1 MMAFKGSQRSNADG
15 WHGHVLVP
23 VLAFF
28 VGVGAAVVRAD
39 DASSSRLWYK
49 QPAAKWTQALPIG
62 NGRLGAMIFGGIAD
76 ERIQFN
82 EDTLWTGKPHDYAHP
97 GAGEHLAEIRK
108 LIADGKDKQAAATLR
123 DSFLSIPVRQ
133 RAYQPFGDL
142 HLHFPEH
149 EQATEYQRELDL
161 QTGVARVSYRV
172 DGVRY
177 ERQAFAS
184 YPDQVIVLRLTAD
197 RPGQVGFTLK
207 MDSPHKV
214 SQVRSIGSDTVV
226 LTGQVQDPSLFMY
239 SQTTANPPKVPF
251 PATIQTDGMRFE
263 SRVRVVAEG
272 GGISV
277 LDQQLTVVNAT
288 AVTLV
293 LAAATSFRN
302 FQDITADPAAR
313 CEAMLAK
320 VDGKSFGT
328 LLAAHS
334 ADHRRLFERV
344 SLDLEHSAQSDL
356 PTDERLK
363 RIKKDGL
370 AADPALVALH
380 FQYGRYLLIASSRP
394 GSQASTLQ
402 GVWNESLDPPWD
414 SKYTTNINLEMN
426 YWPAEPTNL
435 SECHEPLFDLIDD
448 CRVSGRRTARIHYN
462 ARGWVLHHN
471 TDIWRGTAPIN
482 NIDGQWPT
490 GGAWLSH
497 HLWEHYQ
504 FTGDSE
510 FLARRAYPPMKEA
523 CEFFL
528 DFLVKDPKTGWLIS
542 TPSYSPEQGNLTAGP
557 SMDHQLI
564 RALFDSTIEAAGILD
579 ADPEF
584 VSRLA
589 DARRQLAPD
598 QVGKNGQLQEWLEDI
613 DKPNNKHR
621 HMSPLWCVY
630 PGAQYT
636 PFDPDPRFFNAA
648 KVLLKWRGE
657 GSTGWSYA
665 WRICLSA
672 RVGDG
677 DFAFTELNGMLD
689 RKTLPNLL
697 DLCGPFQIDGN
708 FGATAGIAEMLL
720 QSHVRSR
727 PEPRNYVIQLLP
739 ALPKAWPR
747 GSIRGL
753 CARGGAEVD
762 MTWDAG
768 ALTRAVVRSKLG
780 QRFQIRYGDQVV
792 DLSTEPGKE
801 YAFDGHLRA
810 LR

>member
-1 MMAFKGSQRSNADG
+1 MMMRLTIFAAMSFI
-15 WHGHVLVP
+15 
-23 VLAFF
+23 
-28 VGVGAAVVRAD
+28 GVCAAGVRAGD
-39 DASSSRLWYK
+39 ANDASSSRLWYK
-49 QPAAKWTQALPIG
+49 QPAAKWTEALPIG
-62 NGRLGAMIFGGIAD
+62 NGRLGAMVFGGIAD

-97 GAGEHLAEIRK
+97 DAAEHLAELRK
-108 LIADGKDKQAAATLR
+108 LIADGKDKEAAAVLR

-142 HLHFPEH
+142 HLHFPGH
-149 EQATEYQRELDL
+149 EQATDYRRELDL
-161 QTGVARVSYRV
+161 NAGVARVSYRV
-172 DGVRY
+172 NGVTH
-177 ERQAFAS
+177 ERQIFAGF
-184 YPDQVIVLRLTAD
+184 PDQVIVLRITAD
-197 RPGQVGFTLK
+197 RPGQVGFKVK
-207 MDSPHKV
+207 MDSPHKISHV
-214 SQVRSIGSDTVV
+214 NSIGGYTIV

-239 SQTTANPPKVPF
+239 SQKTADAPKPPL
-251 PATIQTDGMRFE
+251 PATIQTDGVKFE
-263 SRVRVVAEG
+263 SRLRVIAEG
-272 GGISV
+272 GKV
-277 LDQQLTVVNAT
+277 TVADRQLNVENAD

-293 LAAATSFRN
+293 LAAATSFKN

-313 CEAMLAK
+313 CEAVLAK
-320 VDGKSFGT
+320 VDGKSFDA
-328 LLAAHS
+328 LLAAHT
-334 ADHRRLFERV
+334 ADHRRLFQRV
-344 SLDLEHSAQSDL
+344 SLNLGRTEQSDL

-380 FQYGRYLLIASSRP
+380 FQYGRYLLMASSRP
-394 GSQASTLQ
+394 GSQAATLQ

-426 YWPAEPTNL
+426 YWPAEPANL
-435 SECHEPLFDLIDD
+435 AECHEPLFDLIDD
-448 CRVSGRRTARIHYN
+448 CRISGHRTAKINYN

-490 GGAWLSH
+490 GGAWLCS

-504 FTGDSE
+504 FTGDRE
-510 FLARRAYPPMKEA
+510 FLARRAYPAMKEA

-528 DFLVKDPKTGWLIS
+528 DFLTKDTKTGWLVS

-557 SMDHQLI
+557 SMDHQII
-564 RALFDSTIEAAGILD
+564 RALFDSTIEAGGILA

-584 VSRLA
+584 ITRLA

-598 QVGKNGQLQEWLEDI
+598 QIGKSGQLQEWLMDV

-621 HMSPLWCVY
+621 HMSPLWCLY

-636 PFDPDPRFFNAA
+636 PFDEDPKFFDAA

-665 WRICLSA
+665 WRIPLWA

-677 DFAFTELNGMLD
+677 DFAFSQLNGMLD
-689 RKTLPNLL
+689 RKTLPNLM

-720 QSHVRSR
+720 QSHARSSAA
-727 PEPRNYVIQLLP
+727 PRNFIIQLLP
-739 ALPKAWPR
+739 ALPKAWPT
-747 GSIRGL
+747 GSVTGL
-753 CARGGAEVD
+753 CARGGLEVD
-762 MTWDAG
+762 IVWEAG
-768 ALTRAVVRSKLG
+768 TLLRANVRSKLG
-780 QRFQIRYGDQVV
+780 GRFQVRYGDRAI
-792 DLSTEPGKE
+792 DLSTEPGKQ
-801 YAFDGHLRA
+801 YALDGRLG
-810 LR
+810 LLK